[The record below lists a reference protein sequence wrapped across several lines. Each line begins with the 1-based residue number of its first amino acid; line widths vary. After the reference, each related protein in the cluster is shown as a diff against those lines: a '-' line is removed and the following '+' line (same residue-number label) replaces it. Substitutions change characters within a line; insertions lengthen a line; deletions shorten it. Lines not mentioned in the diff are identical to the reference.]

1 MRVGFVATL
10 CVVCSFVV
18 VSAQTFVDRGQTVA
32 IEAKRGV
39 DKRVDYASLVKL
51 GPWDDRNYTLTL
63 EDLSYLAPNESE
75 QLAAI
80 PAFFRVEMR
89 KAQPGMQR
97 TGPGQY
103 PRHAFPIFLQM
114 FDGYTINGTKYRRAQ
129 RAGDRY
135 VVELDPAAT
144 SLEPDAGQDFV
155 SGEVRIT
162 TPVGAAESAIKINPV
177 DPNKVVA
184 GTIGPVTNQDMWYST
199 NGGSSWTRV
208 SLPLGGSGGDPAVDW
223 SSNGGF
229 AYATTL
235 GNCGFSGCQV
245 WFYRSANGGQ
255 TWTSLESV
263 TPGDPRRE
271 FGAGADKEYI
281 HVDKAAGSPFKDRIY
296 ICWHQNNVQYFARSA
311 DSGNTFTTSSFP
323 TTSDERGIGS
333 DIATGPNGHVY
344 YIWPGVNNRTMR
356 VRKSTDGGVTFSATS
371 TVIANTQ
378 DSYDFALPAMDS
390 RRAFMYVAADA
401 DLGTGSFGGSVYAAW
416 TDNTG
421 PEQGAPSANHGRIQV
436 ARSRDGGATWA
447 VSTPHSTTDQ
457 LTVDR
462 FHPWIGVG
470 SNGVVHVVYYDT
482 RRDAS
487 RTSVDLFYAYSTDG
501 AVTWSAPSRVTTVQ
515 SPKINDGFEW
525 GDYNGLDIVLNNLIA
540 IYTDNRNETGVGDS
554 VDVYGVG
561 ITPGGAAVCGNSAIE
576 AGEACDGSNL
586 GGQTCATFS
595 CTGGGTLSCNAGC
608 TSVNTSACLGC
619 PGTGAGTVPDGRFT
633 PGPLLNVT
641 KAAGSNITLTWG
653 AACGAGSDYA
663 TYEGNLEA
671 SNSLQQRFC
680 SSGGATT
687 VTLAPSA
694 ANRYYLVTPL
704 SGGNEGSYGK
714 KSDGTERS
722 PAATACVPQIVA
734 VCP

>member
-89 KAQPGMQR
+89 KAQPGMSR

-103 PRHAFPIFLQM
+103 PRHAFPIFMQM
-114 FDGYTINGTKYRRAQ
+114 FQGYTIKGTTYRRAE
-129 RAGDRY
+129 RVGDRY
-135 VVELDPAAT
+135 VVELDPGAT
-144 SLEPDAGQDFV
+144 SHEPDAGQDFV

-184 GTIGPVTNQDMWYST
+184 GTIGPITNQDMWYST

-255 TWTSLESV
+255 TWTSLESA

-296 ICWHQNNVQYFARSA
+296 ICWHQNNVQYLARSA

-333 DIATGPNGHVY
+333 DIVTGPNGHVY
-344 YIWPGVNNRTMR
+344 YIWPGINNKTMR

-378 DSYDFALPAMDS
+378 DSYDFALPAMES

-401 DLGTGSFGGSVYAAW
+401 DLSTGSFGGSIYAAW

-421 PEQGAPSANHGRIQV
+421 PEQGSPSANHGRIQV

-447 VSTPHSTTDQ
+447 VSTPHSTADQ

-515 SPKINDGFEW
+515 SPNINDGFEW

-554 VDVYGVG
+554 VDVYGAG
-561 ITPGGAAVCGNSAIE
+561 ITPGGSAVCGNNAIE

-586 GGQTCATFS
+586 GGQSCATFS
-595 CTGGGTLSCNAGC
+595 CNGGGTLSCNPGC

-633 PGPLLNVT
+633 PGTLLNVT

>member
-1 MRVGFVATL
+1 MRVGFLAVL
-10 CVVCSFVV
+10 CLLCSFVLA
-18 VSAQTFVDRGQTVA
+18 SAQTFVDTGHTVA
-32 IEAKRGV
+32 LDAKRGA
-39 DKRVDYASLVKL
+39 DKRVDYASLLTL

-63 EDLSYLAPNESE
+63 EDLAILAPNEAE

-89 KAQPGMQR
+89 KAQPGMPR

-103 PRHAFPIFLQM
+103 PRHAFPIFMQM
-114 FDGYTINGTKYRRAQ
+114 FGGYTVDGVKYRRAE
-129 RAGDRY
+129 RVGDRY
-135 VVELDPAAT
+135 LVVLDPTAT
-144 SLEPDAGQDFV
+144 SNEPDAGQDFV
-155 SGEVRIT
+155 SGEVRIS
-162 TPVGAAESAIKINPV
+162 TPVGGAESAIKISPV
-177 DPNKVVA
+177 DPNKVIA

-199 NGGSSWTRV
+199 NGGSTWTRV

-223 SSNGGF
+223 SSNGSF
-229 AYATTL
+229 AYTTTL

-271 FGAGADKEYI
+271 FGSGADKEYI

-296 ICWHQNNVQYFARSA
+296 ICWHQNNVQFFARSA

-344 YIWPGVNNRTMR
+344 YIWPGINNKTMR
-356 VRKSTDGGVTFSATS
+356 VRKSTDGGATFSATS
-371 TVIANTQ
+371 TVIASTQ
-378 DSYDFALPAMDS
+378 DSYDFALPAMES
-390 RRAFMYVAADA
+390 RRAFMYVSADA
-401 DLGTGSFGGSVYAAW
+401 DLGSGPFGGSIYAAW

-421 PEQGAPSANHGRIQV
+421 PEQSTPANNHGRIQV

-462 FHPWIGVG
+462 FHPWLGVG
-470 SNGVVHVVYYDT
+470 ANGVVHVVYYDT
-482 RRDAS
+482 RRDPS
-487 RTSVDLFYAYSTDG
+487 RNSVDLFYAYSTDG

-515 SPKINDGFEW
+515 SPNISDGFEW
-525 GDYNGLDIVLNNLIA
+525 GDYNGLDIVLSNLIA

-554 VDVYGVG
+554 PDVYGIG
-561 ITPGGAAVCGNSAIE
+561 ITPGGAAVCGNGTIE
-576 AGEACDGSNL
+576 AGEACDGANL
-586 GGQTCATFS
+586 GGQS
-595 CTGGGTLSCNAGC
+595 CVTQGCSGGTLSCSAGC
-608 TSVNTSACLGC
+608 TSFNTSACVGC
-619 PGTGAGTVPDGRFT
+619 AGQGAGTVPDGRFT
-633 PGPLLNVT
+633 AGPLLNVT
-641 KAAGSNITLTWG
+641 KSGANITLTWG
-653 AACGAGSDYA
+653 AACGFASDYA
-663 TYEGNLEA
+663 TYEGDLEV

-687 VTLAPSA
+687 VTFTPAA

-714 KSDGTERS
+714 TSNGVERS
-722 PAATACVPQIVA
+722 PAATACVPQIIA